1 MSHNN
6 RWAKIEA
13 VTVAFVATVAQLP
26 TYALSHVS
34 LDEGQLVQIANRL
47 LLGDRLYGDIYTGIF
62 PGIYWLTAGLLHV
75 FAADVI
81 VTRWASIAV
90 NTATMVVLWAL
101 TCALAGRAWAWLTVV
116 LYLALVVVSFPAFTM
131 LAYSSVSLL
140 CALGALLFLVRY
152 LDAGRA
158 WDGAMVGALVVLCGV
173 VKQNYGGLLLLC
185 GLVSLF
191 WSRQDSVLARRS
203 IWAVL
208 AAPVA
213 SGLLVGLPVVA
224 YLIWSGT
231 FELFI
236 YDTLLVISH
245 SQLDAFRQPIPPVFG
260 SHPVG
265 DGRFVFLYAP
275 PLLFNYL
282 VRGTSAAG
290 PEAVVKLIGMSIR
303 VGYGCAYLALIAGP
317 ILLLDRVRSAD
328 PMVRNAARV
337 VLPFACVFFFGM
349 FPSAVWSHLA
359 VILVPMLIILAV
371 LAKRIADLAA
381 RVGAPGIWLWRGA
394 MMLLACGAVATAAKG
409 SKNLRE
415 WHSEPFDLAGASVR
429 MEPERAQIWR
439 EAVDFVNT
447 CAQGDDTIFVAPDM
461 PLLYML
467 TKKRNPTPFDL
478 IIPGNVEDDVIVER
492 LKAAN
497 TRCVVFNPKMYAQFE
512 PFDRLFPE
520 TAAYF
525 TSAFEVTRR
534 LSVGQME
541 WLGLERKARRDG
553 A

>member
-1 MSHNN
+1 M
-6 RWAKIEA
+6 
-13 VTVAFVATVAQLP
+13 TVGLVATVAQLP
-26 TYALSHVS
+26 TYALSHVP
-34 LDEGQLVQIANRL
+34 LDEGQLVQIAHRL
-47 LLGDRLYGDIYTGIF
+47 VLGDRLYGDIYTGIF
-62 PGIYWLTAGLLHV
+62 PGIYWLTAGL
-75 FAADVI
+75 FQMFSADI
-81 VTRWASIAV
+81 LVTRWASVAV
-90 NTATMVVLWAL
+90 NTATMVVLWVL
-101 TCALAGRAWAWLTVV
+101 TCKLAGRPWAWLTTVM
-116 LYLALVVVSFPAFTM
+116 YLALAIVSFPAFTM

-152 LDAGRA
+152 LDSGRA
-158 WDGAMVGALVVLCGV
+158 WDGAAVGALVVLCGV

-191 WSRQDSVLARRS
+191 WSRPDSVLARRS
-203 IWAVL
+203 IWGVL
-208 AAPVA
+208 AAPVV
-213 SGLLVGLPVVA
+213 SGLLVGLPVVG
-224 YLIWSGT
+224 YLIWTGT
-231 FELFI
+231 FELFL

-245 SQLDAFRQPIPPVFG
+245 SQLDAFRQPVPPVFG
-260 SHPVG
+260 PHPAS
-265 DGRFVFLYAP
+265 DGRFIFLYAP

-290 PEAVVKLIGMSIR
+290 PEAVLQLIGMSIR
-303 VGYGCAYLALIAGP
+303 VGYGCAYLAVLAAP
-317 ILLLDRVRSAD
+317 LLLADRVRCDD
-328 PMVRNAARV
+328 PGVRNAARV
-337 VLPFACVFFFGM
+337 VLPFAGVFFFGM

-359 VILVPMLIILAV
+359 VILVPMLIV
-371 LAKRIADLAA
+371 LALLGKRIADLAD
-381 RVGAPGIWLWRGA
+381 RVGAGAWVWRLA
-394 MMLLACGAVATAAKG
+394 VIVLACGAVITLAKG

-429 MEPERAQIWR
+429 MEPQWARLWR
-439 EAVDFVNT
+439 EAVNFVDA
-447 CAQGDDTIFVAPDM
+447 CAHGDDTIFVAPDM

-497 TRCVVFNPKMYAQFE
+497 TRCVVFNPTMYAQFE

-525 TSAFEVTRR
+525 TNAFEVKRR
-534 LSVGQME
+534 LSVGRME
-541 WLGLERKARRDG
+541 WLGLELKARDG

>member
-1 MSHNN
+1 VSV
-6 RWAKIEA
+6 I
-13 VTVAFVATVAQLP
+13 ATAAQLP
-26 TYALSHVS
+26 TYGLSHVP
-34 LDEGQLVQIANRL
+34 LDEGQLVQIAHRL

-75 FAADVI
+75 FPADII
-81 VTRWASIAV
+81 VTRWAGVAV

-101 TCALAGRAWAWLTVV
+101 TCLLAGRAWAWLTTVM
-116 LYLALVVVSFPAFTM
+116 YLALAIVSFPAFTM

-158 WDGAMVGALVVLCGV
+158 WDGAALGALVVLCGV

-185 GLVSLF
+185 GLVSLL
-191 WSRQDSVLARRS
+191 WSRHDSVLARRS

-208 AAPVA
+208 AVPVV
-213 SGLLVGLPVVA
+213 SGFLVGVPVVG
-224 YLIWSGT
+224 YLIWTGT
-231 FELFI
+231 FERFL
-236 YDTLLVISH
+236 YDTLVVISH
-245 SQLDAFRQPIPPVFG
+245 SQLDAFRQPVPPVFG
-260 SHPVG
+260 PHPAS
-265 DGRFVFLYAP
+265 DGRFIFLYAP

-290 PEAVVKLIGMSIR
+290 PETVLQLIGMSIR
-303 VGYGCAYLALIAGP
+303 VGYGCAYLAVLATP
-317 ILLLDRVRSAD
+317 ILLADRVRSAD
-328 PMVRNAARV
+328 PEVRNAARV
-337 VLPFACVFFFGM
+337 VLPFAGVFFFGM

-359 VILVPMLIILAV
+359 VILVPMLIV
-371 LAKRIADLAA
+371 LALLGKRIADLAG
-381 RVGAPGIWLWRGA
+381 RTGAPGVWLWRVA
-394 MMLLACGAVATAAKG
+394 MLLLACGAVITVAKG

-415 WHSEPFDLAGASVR
+415 WHSEPLDLAGASVR
-429 MEPERAQIWR
+429 MEPQWARLWR
-439 EAVDFVNT
+439 EAVDFVNA
-447 CAQGDDTIFVAPDM
+447 CAPGDDTIFVAPDM
-461 PLLYML
+461 PLLYVL
-467 TKKRNPTPFDL
+467 TQKRNPTPFDL

-512 PFDRLFPE
+512 AFDRLFPE